1 MKTTKI
7 LLAASLIAAL
17 AFIAGWKFALARK
30 TPAIPMPGQIAFLK
44 TNPPASALP
53 AARVANPTAGSGAAA
68 STPDEAGMALAD
80 AIDTLTSPQSSFAQK
95 LAVRDKLRKEGR
107 LNDIMGALKQLAS
120 QNPNDATIA
129 TALGEAELGQ
139 ARYLLDNGATPAS
152 TEVAVLA
159 LQADQSF
166 NAALSADPT
175 NWEAEFEKAAADVPL
190 ACRIEQRPGSDR
202 PPVGPGDPTGGGDD
216 PATGVCHDLCSPG
229 AAVSGSRPV

>member
-1 MKTTKI
+1 
-7 LLAASLIAAL
+7 
-17 AFIAGWKFALARK
+17 
-30 TPAIPMPGQIAFLK
+30 MPGQIAFLK

-175 NWEAEFEKAAADVPL
+175 NWEAEFEKAAAMSRWPAALNKGPEVIDRLSALVTQQEAATTQQPEYAMTYVLLGQQYQAAGQSDKATQVWQQGLSQFPL
-190 ACRIEQRPGSDR
+190 NSALQHALA
-202 PPVGPGDPTGGGDD
+202 
-216 PATGVCHDLCSPG
+216 PAGNP
-229 AAVSGSRPV
+229 